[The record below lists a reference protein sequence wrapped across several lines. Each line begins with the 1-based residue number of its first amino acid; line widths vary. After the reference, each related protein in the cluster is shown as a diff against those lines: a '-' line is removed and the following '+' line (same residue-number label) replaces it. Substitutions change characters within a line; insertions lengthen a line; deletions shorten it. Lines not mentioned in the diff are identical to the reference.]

1 MKIAIMMEGN
11 TEVAFID
18 PLRGYLR
25 QHLAGRMPKLD
36 PVPYHSRIPTGHSL
50 HREVRLLL
58 NGRDSAAH
66 VIALTDVYTGSRDF
80 TDAADAKRKM
90 RTWVG
95 NEPRFHPHA
104 AQHDFEA
111 WLLPYWLRIQELAGS
126 NRTAPSP
133 NPESVNHGKPPSRH
147 LAEIFRAGSRRRS
160 YVKTRDAAAI
170 LRDADLSVAIAA
182 CAELRALVNT
192 ILTICGATAV

>member
-1 MKIAIMMEGN
+1 MNIAIMVEGN

-25 QHLAGRMPKLD
+25 QHLAGAMPRLVSRTYD
-36 PVPYHSRIPTGHSL
+36 GRIPKADRL
-50 HREVRLLL
+50 RRQVRLLL
-58 NGRDSAAH
+58 NGHDR
-66 VIALTDVYTGSRDF
+66 VIALTDVHTGSRDF
-80 TDAADAKRKM
+80 TDAADAKMKM

-95 NEPRFHPHA
+95 KEPRFHPHA

-126 NRTAPSP
+126 DRTAPSP
-133 NPESVNHGKPPSRH
+133 NPESVNHGRPPARH
-147 LAEIFRAGSRRRS
+147 LAEIYRTGSRGRS

-182 CAELRALVNT
+182 CTELRALVNT
-192 ILTICGATAV
+192 ILTICGAASV

>member
-1 MKIAIMMEGN
+1 MVEGA
-11 TEVAFID
+11 TENAFI
-18 PLRGYLR
+18 PILRTFLEQR
-25 QHLAGRMPKLD
+25 LAGAMPRLGSR
-36 PVPYHSRIPTGHSL
+36 PYDGRIPKADEL
-50 HREVRLLL
+50 RRKVPRLL
-58 NGRDSAAH
+58 DSHDH

-80 TDAADAKRKM
+80 TDAADAKMKM

-95 NEPRFHPHA
+95 KEPRFHPHA

-126 NRTAPSP
+126 NRTAPSL
-133 NPESVNHGKPPSRH
+133 NPESVNHGRPPSRH
-147 LAEIFRAGSRRRS
+147 LAEIFGTGSRNRG

-192 ILTICGATAV
+192 ILTICGAAAV